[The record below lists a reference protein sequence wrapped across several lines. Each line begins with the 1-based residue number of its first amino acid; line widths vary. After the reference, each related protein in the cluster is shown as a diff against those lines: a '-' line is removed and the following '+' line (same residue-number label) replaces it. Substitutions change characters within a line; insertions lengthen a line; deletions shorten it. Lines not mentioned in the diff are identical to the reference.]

1 MSFSRLVWELVV
13 SFPASFSDF
22 CVGPEGEGFLSGF
35 IQCEERQQAEMPRDR
50 AGTEEGGVCPTG
62 EPAQE
67 GYSDAPHAHLF
78 WNEMV

>member
-1 MSFSRLVWELVV
+1 MREIFVSFSV
-13 SFPASFSDF
+13 SFSDF

-35 IQCEERQQAEMPRDR
+35 IQCEEGQQAEMSRDR

-67 GYSDAPHAHLF
+67 GYSDAPSACLF
-78 WNEMV
+78 WKEVV